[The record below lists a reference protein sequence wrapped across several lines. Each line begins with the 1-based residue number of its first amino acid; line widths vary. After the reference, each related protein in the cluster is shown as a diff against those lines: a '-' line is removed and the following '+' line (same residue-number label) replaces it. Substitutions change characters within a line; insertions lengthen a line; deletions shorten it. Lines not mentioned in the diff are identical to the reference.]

1 MMTRQKFLIIVI
13 LTGLAGLVSLSAPA
27 QDVLKKLIQ
36 ISGVTLTADSLRAV
50 PYVTV
55 TVKNQNRGVISNDY
69 GIFGIVCEKGDT
81 LHFTAIGFRDKDYVV
96 DAAIE
101 GHYFNMI
108 QLMVQD
114 TFYLPETIIR
124 PIPYGD
130 EFDYAFKHTVI
141 PDDQL
146 EAARQ
151 NMSGQTMAQAS
162 ARLPR
167 NGAENQSY
175 YQMQEA
181 QKMYYYGQRPPM
193 NILSPLK
200 WNEFFQAWKRGDFR
214 KKY

>member
-1 MMTRQKFLIIVI
+1 MPVY
-13 LTGLAGLVSLSAPA
+13 GHA
-27 QDVLKKLIQ
+27 QEVLKKLIQ

-50 PYVTV
+50 PFVTIS
-55 TVKNQNRGVISNDY
+55 VKNQDRGVISNEY

-96 DAAIE
+96 NPKIE
-101 GHYFNMI
+101 GHYFNLI

-114 TFYLPETIIR
+114 TFYLPETIVR

-130 EFDYAFKHTVI
+130 AFDYAFKHTDI

-146 EAARQ
+146 EAARR
-151 NMSGQTMAQAS
+151 NMSPDAMARAS
-162 ARLPR
+162 ALLPR
-167 NGAENQSY
+167 NGRENQSY

-193 NILSPLK
+193 NILNPLS
-200 WNEFFQAWKRGDFR
+200 WAEFINAWKRGDFR